1 MKYEKNKDAYQDEAW
16 FERERNVL
24 DVLTINLI
32 LWVRLFIKLVTTTKT
47 NTEQSSSSGIYLLS
61 H

>member
-24 DVLTINLI
+24 DARNWNGV
-32 LWVRLFIKLVTTTKT
+32 
-47 NTEQSSSSGIYLLS
+47 
-61 H
+61 